1 MTKQINNHKKIGII
15 GGVGPQ
21 ATAFIY
27 QKIIELAQTKYLAE
41 NNDDFPNLIIESVPI
56 PDFITDKSQIEEA
69 KTMLIEAT
77 KALTAAGATK
87 LCIGSNTVHILL
99 EDLSKETDIEF
110 ISMITLVGKL
120 CQSRN
125 LKKVGLLGTP
135 VLIESGMY
143 VKELEKYGIET
154 ILPTEKQLE
163 IADRIIRGVI
173 AGEQNEEDKQ
183 AYIACLNEMFGKGAE
198 TIILA
203 CTELP
208 LALNYEALG
217 NRTINSDEVLAEG
230 LVDYYYYSKN

>member
-1 MTKQINNHKKIGII
+1 MTIHINSYKKIGII

-21 ATAFIY
+21 ATTFIY
-27 QKIIELAQTKYLAE
+27 QKIIELAQIKYLAA
-41 NNDDFPNLIIESVPI
+41 NNDDFPNIIIESVPI
-56 PDFITDKSQIEEA
+56 PDFITDKSQIEKA

-77 KALTAAGATK
+77 KVLTAAGVTK

-99 EDLSKETDIEF
+99 EDLSKETGVEF
-110 ISMITLVGKL
+110 VSMIALVGKL
-120 CQSRN
+120 CQSRS

-135 VLIESGMY
+135 VLIESGIY

-154 ILPTEKQLE
+154 ILPTKKQLE
-163 IADRIIRGVI
+163 VADRIIRRVI
-173 AGEQNEEDKQ
+173 SGKQNEEDKQ
-183 AYIACLNEMFGKGAE
+183 AYIACLNEMYGNGAE

-230 LVDYYYYSKN
+230 LVDYYYSIN